1 MLTGQLQAC
10 KNKAKSCINSKQLI
24 YPERLVFAGKSQ
36 TLALLYG
43 PCYRSVNTAWSQF
56 EI

>member
-24 YPERLVFAGKSQ
+24 YPECLVFAGKSQ

-43 PCYRSVNTAWSQF
+43 HHYRSVNTAWSQF